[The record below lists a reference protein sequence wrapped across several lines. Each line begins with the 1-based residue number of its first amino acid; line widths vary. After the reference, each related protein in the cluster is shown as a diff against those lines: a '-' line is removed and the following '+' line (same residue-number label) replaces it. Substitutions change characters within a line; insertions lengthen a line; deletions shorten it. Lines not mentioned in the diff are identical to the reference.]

1 MKIFICYIFRDPE
14 RNSLSTLMR
23 SRLSSMPPLR
33 PSSPH
38 LQTSPLPPPVSL
50 SVINHSKAR
59 LLILPFWNI
68 RNISRHYLLC
78 LPIGQKR
85 GGEEIQNNEKRNQTN
100 RPINHSPARPQ
111 KIQIQKKIQNKYKKI
126 KKMMKREISRVDGQS
141 TPPPWR
147 HPPAHIVICLHQYS
161 VISLHQSSSVYI
173 SHLFTSVFSHQSLVY
188 VFSNI
193 QSDFK
198 ECETKMIKNIIKFQN
213 LVEKGRGMILKISEG
228 LNQIMYILWFRF
240 RFIRQSKSREKA
252 TSIRNYIRIYIK
264 TPNFVNRKVW
274 KLYIYFS
281 LKKELIFIDTLQK
294 GIFNISC

>member
-1 MKIFICYIFRDPE
+1 
-14 RNSLSTLMR
+14 
-23 SRLSSMPPLR
+23 
-33 PSSPH
+33 
-38 LQTSPLPPPVSL
+38 
-50 SVINHSKAR
+50 
-59 LLILPFWNI
+59 
-68 RNISRHYLLC
+68 
-78 LPIGQKR
+78 
-85 GGEEIQNNEKRNQTN
+85 
-100 RPINHSPARPQ
+100 
-111 KIQIQKKIQNKYKKI
+111 
-126 KKMMKREISRVDGQS
+126 MMKREISRVDGQS

-161 VISLHQSSSVYI
+161 VISLHQFTSVIAFNTLRSSVFI

-281 LKKELIFIDTLQK
+281 
-294 GIFNISC
+294 

>member
-1 MKIFICYIFRDPE
+1 
-14 RNSLSTLMR
+14 
-23 SRLSSMPPLR
+23 
-33 PSSPH
+33 
-38 LQTSPLPPPVSL
+38 
-50 SVINHSKAR
+50 
-59 LLILPFWNI
+59 
-68 RNISRHYLLC
+68 
-78 LPIGQKR
+78 
-85 GGEEIQNNEKRNQTN
+85 
-100 RPINHSPARPQ
+100 
-111 KIQIQKKIQNKYKKI
+111 
-126 KKMMKREISRVDGQS
+126 MMKREISRVDGQS

-173 SHLFTSVFSHQSLVY
+173 SHRFQHSSVISLHQFTSVFSHQSLVY

-264 TPNFVNRKVW
+264 TPNFV
-274 KLYIYFS
+274 
-281 LKKELIFIDTLQK
+281 
-294 GIFNISC
+294 